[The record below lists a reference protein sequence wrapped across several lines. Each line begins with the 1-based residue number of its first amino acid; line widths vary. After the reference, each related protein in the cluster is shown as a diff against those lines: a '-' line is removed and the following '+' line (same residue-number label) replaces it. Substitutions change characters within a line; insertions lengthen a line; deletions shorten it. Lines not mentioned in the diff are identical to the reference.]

1 MTGML
6 LSGEASLALALVI
19 PALAALAIIALAR
32 HPNLREAA
40 TLVAALALFIVVVDL
55 LTGVLAGARP
65 ALELAHLAPGLSIAL
80 HVDPLGMLFTAIAA
94 TLWVANSV
102 YSIGYMRGNDE
113 PRQTTFYACFAIAI
127 FATMGLA
134 LAGNLLTLF
143 LFYEILSLSTY
154 PLVTLKRS
162 REAMR
167 AGRIYLLTLIG
178 ASMILLLPAI
188 IWTYAISGTLD
199 FAPGGF
205 LAGRVGPEAMA
216 VLLGLYVFGA
226 AKAAVMPLHRWLPN
240 AMVAPTPVSALLHA
254 VAVVK
259 AGVFTILKVVVSV
272 FGIETLQTTGSSAW
286 LVYVAGFTIIAAS
299 FVALSADDL
308 KRRLAYSTV
317 SQLSYI
323 VMAAALATP
332 LAVIGAALHIAA
344 HAVSK
349 ITLFFAAGSVYTAE
363 HVTKVS
369 AMDGI
374 GRRMPWTMA
383 AFTIGA
389 LSMIGLPPTAG
400 FLGKWFMLG
409 AAGGA
414 ANWFAVGVIIVS
426 TVLNAAYF
434 LPIIFRAFMKP
445 ANGPVREAPLAMVV
459 ALTATA
465 AGTILLFLLPDIP
478 LRLARAMV
486 GV

>member
-1 MTGML
+1 M
-6 LSGEASLALALVI
+6 SGDPHLALALLI
-19 PALAALAIIALAR
+19 PALAAVSIAALGAS
-32 HPNLREAA
+32 PNRREAA
-40 TLVAALALFIVVVDL
+40 TLVAALALFAVNGDMLVA
-55 LTGVLAGARP
+55 VLAGARP
-65 ALELAHLAPGLSIAL
+65 ALKLTTLAPGLEIAL
-80 HVDPLGMLFTAIAA
+80 AVDPLGMLFGIVAS
-94 TLWVANSV
+94 TLWIANSV

-113 PRQTTFYACFAIAI
+113 PRQTTFYVCFALAI

-134 LAGNLLTLF
+134 FAGNLLTLF

-154 PLVTLKRS
+154 PLVTHKRS

-178 ASMILLLPAI
+178 SSMVLLLPAM
-188 IWTYAISGTLD
+188 IWTYAIAGTLD
-199 FAPGGF
+199 FQAGGF
-205 LAGRVGPEAMA
+205 LAGKIGPTAMA
-216 VLLGLYVFGA
+216 FLLALYVFGA
-226 AKAAVMPLHRWLPN
+226 AKAAVMPLHKWLPT

-272 FGIETLQTTGSSAW
+272 FGIETLSASGASQW
-286 LVYVAGFTIIAAS
+286 LVYVAGFTIVSAS
-299 FVALSADDL
+299 FVALRADDL

-323 VMAAALATP
+323 VLAAALASP
-332 LAVIGAALHIAA
+332 LAVIGAAIHICA

-369 AMDGI
+369 EMAGI

-383 AFTIGA
+383 AFAIGS
-389 LSMIGLPPTAG
+389 LSMIGLPPTVG
-400 FLGKWFMLG
+400 LLGKWYMLG

-414 ANWFAVGVIIVS
+414 GNWFAVAVIVVS
-426 TVLNAAYF
+426 TLLNAGYF
-434 LPIIFRAFMKP
+434 LPILTSAFLCEAK
-445 ANGPVREAPLAMVV
+445 GPVRESPLPMVV

-465 AGTILLFLLPDIP
+465 TGTVLLFFFPSVP
-478 LRLARAMV
+478 FRLASAIL
-486 GV
+486 GG

>member
-1 MTGML
+1 M
-6 LSGEASLALALVI
+6 SGALILALAI
-19 PALAALAIIALAR
+19 PGAGALAIALLSR
-32 HPNLREAA
+32 FPNWREAA
-40 TLVAALALFIVVVDL
+40 TLAAAVGLFITVCDL
-55 LTGVLAGARP
+55 LVGVLNGERP
-65 ALELAHLAPGLSIAL
+65 ALHLATLAPGLELAL
-80 HVDPLGMLFTAIAA
+80 HIDPLGMLFGIVAS

-113 PRQTTFYACFAIAI
+113 PRQTTFYVCFALAI
-127 FATMGLA
+127 TATMGLA
-134 LAGNLLTLF
+134 FSGNLLTLF
-143 LFYEILSLSTY
+143 LFYEMLSLTTY
-154 PLVTLKRS
+154 PLVTHKRS

-188 IWTYAISGTLD
+188 VWTYALAGTLD
-199 FAPGGF
+199 FKAGGI
-205 LAGRVGPEAMA
+205 LAGKLGPTAMA
-216 VLLGLYVFGA
+216 VLLALFVFGA
-226 AKAAVMPLHRWLPN
+226 AKAAVMPLHRWLPT

-259 AGVFTILKVVVSV
+259 AGVFTILKVVVSI
-272 FGIETLQTTGSSAW
+272 FGIETLQQTGASAW
-286 LVYVAGFTIIAAS
+286 LVYVAGFTIVSAS
-299 FVALSADDL
+299 IVALRADDL

-323 VMAAALATP
+323 VMAAALASP
-332 LAVIGAALHIAA
+332 LAVMGAAIHIAA

-369 AMDGI
+369 QMQGI

-383 AFTIGA
+383 AFSVGA

-409 AAGGA
+409 AAGTA
-414 ANWFAVGVIIVS
+414 TNWFAVGVILVS

-434 LPIIFRAFMKP
+434 LPILTRAFMK
-445 ANGPVREAPLAMVV
+445 GDDRPVREAPLPMVV

-465 AGTILLFLLPDIP
+465 IGTILLFFLPGVP
-478 LRLARAMV
+478 LRLASAIL
-486 GV
+486 GG